1 MQPLGCL
8 NVAQNG
14 VDMQPLGC
22 VCANPSPSG
31 NWLGAAAVSDNMNA
45 MTRTMLTLV
54 LAASAVVLAI
64 GCGIDVHEAERG
76 KSVDIKSPLG
86 DVSVRTDV
94 KNPDTGLPV
103 YPGAQPLREHGEH
116 ESANVNVDSR
126 WFGVKV
132 IAAKYESDDAQ
143 DRILEFYRREMKTYG
158 TVTEC
163 RGDVDF
169 RGGPGARRVVCKDRP
184 SSDDVHLVTGTEDRQ
199 RVVAV
204 KSRGTGSEFS
214 LVYVNTRG

>member
-1 MQPLGCL
+1 
-8 NVAQNG
+8 
-14 VDMQPLGC
+14 
-22 VCANPSPSG
+22 
-31 NWLGAAAVSDNMNA
+31 
-45 MTRTMLTLV
+45 MLTLV
-54 LAASAVVLAI
+54 FAASALVPAI
-64 GCGIDVHEAERG
+64 GCGVDVHEAEPG

-94 KNPDTGLPV
+94 KNLDTGLPV
-103 YPGAQPLREHGEH
+103 YPGAQPLREHGDH
-116 ESANVNVDSR
+116 ESANVNVASR

-169 RGGPGARRVVCKDRP
+169 RGGPGARRVVCKEQP
-184 SSDDVHLVTGTEDRQ
+184 SSRRRAAGDRHRGSPARGRGEAPRQ
-199 RVVAV
+199 RLRVLARLRQHARVSARV
-204 KSRGTGSEFS
+204 YARDTQTNLIHQS
-214 LVYVNTRG
+214 LRRALRPAYHRHAP

>member
-1 MQPLGCL
+1 M
-8 NVAQNG
+8 A
-14 VDMQPLGC
+14 
-22 VCANPSPSG
+22 
-31 NWLGAAAVSDNMNA
+31 
-45 MTRTMLTLV
+45 LV
-54 LAASAVVLAI
+54 LAASAVGFSL
-64 GCGIDVHEAERG
+64 GCGIDVHEAEPG

-94 KNPDTGLPV
+94 KNLDTGLPV
-103 YPGAQPLREHGEH
+103 YPGAQPLRERGEH
-116 ESANVNVDSR
+116 KNANVNVNSR

-169 RGGPGARRVVCKDRP
+169 RGGPGARRIVCNERP
-184 SSDDVHLVTGTEDRQ
+184 SSDEVQLVTGTEDRQ

-204 KSRGTGSEFS
+204 KPRGSGSELS

>member
-1 MQPLGCL
+1 MQPGGC
-8 NVAQNG
+8 A
-14 VDMQPLGC
+14 
-22 VCANPSPSG
+22 CASPSRAG
-31 NWLGAAAVSDNMNA
+31 NCPGAAAVFDNMNA
-45 MTRTMLTLV
+45 MTRTMLRLIFT
-54 LAASAVVLAI
+54 ASALVLAI
-64 GCGIDVHEAERG
+64 GCGIDVHEAEPG

-94 KNPDTGLPV
+94 KNLDTGLPV

-116 ESANVNVDSR
+116 ENANVNVDSR

-132 IAAKYESDDAQ
+132 VAAKYESDDAQ

-169 RGGPGARRVVCKDRP
+169 RGGPGARRAVCKEEP
-184 SSDDVHLVTGTEDRQ
+184 SSDDVQLLTGTEDRQ
-199 RVVAV
+199 RVVAE
-204 KSRGTGSEFS
+204 KRRGSGSEFS

>member
-1 MQPLGCL
+1 MQPK
-8 NVAQNG
+8 
-14 VDMQPLGC
+14 GC
-22 VCANPSPSG
+22 VYQPEPAG
-31 NWLGAAAVSDNMNA
+31 NWLGAAAVFDNMNA

-54 LAASAVVLAI
+54 FAASALVPAI
-64 GCGIDVHEAERG
+64 GCGIDVHEAEPG

-86 DVSVRTDV
+86 NVSVRTDV
-94 KNPDTGLPV
+94 KNLDTGLPV

-169 RGGPGARRVVCKDRP
+169 RGGPGARRVVCNERA
-184 SSDDVHLVTGTEDRQ
+184 SSDDVQLVTGPEDRQ

-204 KSRGTGSEFS
+204 KRRGSGSEFS